1 MQECTCAHTCA
12 PVRLRVRCIVCS
24 HVVCVRR
31 MCTLLGTWISV
42 WGGLYTCVCL
52 GALGTALPALD
63 STRGLS
69 PIHKDPPSV
78 SPVPSA
84 PQGRLRSQKCP
95 TQTWSATR
103 IVIGASRTLLSLS
116 KYFPASSGRER
127 LKETG
132 GTRMFFSSLYLRND
146 KMLNYECVLNS
157 DES

>member
-1 MQECTCAHTCA
+1 MCTHVCTCAPTCA
-12 PVRLRVRCIVCS
+12 VHRVLTCG
-24 HVVCVRR
+24 
-31 MCTLLGTWISV
+31 MCTEDVHTPGHLDLS
-42 WGGLYTCVCL
+42 VCL
-52 GALGTALPALD
+52 GALGTALPAPD

-69 PIHKDPPSV
+69 PIHRHPPSV

-84 PQGRLRSQKCP
+84 PQGRPRSQKCP

-132 GTRMFFSSLYLRND
+132 GT
-146 KMLNYECVLNS
+146 
-157 DES
+157 